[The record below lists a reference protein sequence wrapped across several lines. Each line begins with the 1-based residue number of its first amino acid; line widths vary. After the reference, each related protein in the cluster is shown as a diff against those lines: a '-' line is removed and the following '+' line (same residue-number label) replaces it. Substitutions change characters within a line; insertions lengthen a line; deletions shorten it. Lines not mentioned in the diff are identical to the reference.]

1 MATHNRT
8 ITRADLLEAIGRC
21 VPGVTRSQA
30 REVFELTLDEIAGA
44 LLRNE
49 SVSLRSFGSF
59 TVRQKSQR
67 IGRNPRTGVEATI
80 TPRRVMTFKASPR
93 LVWLVNGS
101 DGDDLTAA

>member
-1 MATHNRT
+1 MAANRGIGMEKQT
-8 ITRADLLEAIGRC
+8 ITRADLLEAITLC
-21 VPGVTRSQA
+21 VPGLTRGQA

-49 SVSLRSFGSF
+49 NVNLRSFGNFS
-59 TVRQKSQR
+59 VRYKKER

-93 LVWLVNGS
+93 LVRLVNG
-101 DGDDLTAA
+101 G